1 VESLPTLLTE
11 RSDRDR
17 LITLLDRLLADE
29 RVQSVKPLPEQL
41 AMLERIRGLVGAKNV
56 KQRRSASTLAGP
68 GTLQ

>member
-1 VESLPTLLTE
+1 
-11 RSDRDR
+11 
-17 LITLLDRLLADE
+17 LLDRLLADE

-56 KQRRSASTLAGP
+56 KQRRSAPTLAGP